1 MEYMTLT
8 VTAKVVKQVTATGDQ
23 KQRQITIR
31 DASPKLRVMLDTA
44 REKAPVLIRVNGSY
58 ELSVGDTDAI
68 WPKHQK
74 TGVQRGNFDN
84 LYALLSSPPDQ
95 PAKFNWDEA

>member
-1 MEYMTLT
+1 MEYITLT
-8 VTAKVVKQVTATGDQ
+8 VTAKVVKQVTGTGDQ

-31 DASPKLRVMLDTA
+31 DASPKLRAMLNMA
-44 REKAPVLIRVNGSY
+44 REKTPVLIRVNGSF

-68 WPKHQK
+68 WPKHQR
-74 TGVQRGNFDN
+74 TDIQRGNFDN

-95 PAKFNWDEA
+95 PAKFNWEEA